1 MKLTKPQTG
10 LFIALGVLAAALMGA
25 AALWDLPLD
34 RAVYDPTSWPA
45 ILFEA
50 FCYWPLYLPVALLG
64 ASWTFLYRQNPARH
78 VLGEMLVILVFY
90 ILWQQALAAL
100 SKRGLL
106 PLSALALSGLSLA
119 LTFLCTLALVSA
131 AGRWGKAW
139 LLKAEF
145 IAKFGLAF
153 CVAENL
159 IINPLKLLWSRM
171 RFDDMAAAGDFS
183 AFSPWYRFGPVRGNT
198 SFPSGHTGA
207 ACGILLLLLLPP
219 LFGRMKKRAFPLTC
233 FCAAYIGCTG
243 FSRMVMGRHYLS
255 DTVAASLIA
264 TGLFLLMTH
273 SRRFAAAL
281 GRTRARAAQA
291 GRQAENGAGP
301 VPDAVDTANGPG
313 PGAAGGPDSPG
324 GPQDAAGPAGAET
337 E

>member
-1 MKLTKPQTG
+1 MKLTKPQTR
-10 LFIALGVLAAALMGA
+10 LFIALGVLAAALMGV

-34 RAVYDPTSWPA
+34 QALYAPTNWPA

-64 ASWTFLYRQNPARH
+64 ASWTFLYHQNPARH
-78 VLGEMLVILVFY
+78 VLGEMLVVLVFY

-106 PLSALALSGLSLA
+106 PLSTLALSGLSLA

-131 AGRWGKAW
+131 ASRWGKAT

-159 IINPLKLLWSRM
+159 LINPLKLLWSRM

-219 LFGRMKKRAFPLTC
+219 LFERMKKRAFPLTC
-233 FCAAYIGCTG
+233 LCAAYIGCTG

-291 GRQAENGAGP
+291 GRQAAAGAGSAP
-301 VPDAVDTANGPG
+301 ATADAADAADRPG
-313 PGAAGGPDSPG
+313 PGASGGPDSPG
-324 GPQDAAGPAGAET
+324 GAEA